1 MSSSAAALTAISPYM
16 TGATIQ
22 RADHI
27 RTDPDALA
35 QHMHWRAKL
44 LKLDNLAPGITP
56 EGGLLWQSLGEL
68 EADEEPLFLGLDG
81 ETPYFVALPAPSGP
95 RGVEHYNPHLWQ
107 AIAHMPRE
115 QLALYGA
122 ARSLVDWHQRH
133 GFCAVCGTP
142 TKISKAG
149 WARHCDKDN
158 GGCGAEHFPR
168 VDPVAIMLAEH
179 DGKILLGRQPRF
191 PAKRFSALAGFIEPG
206 ESIEEGVARELFEE
220 AGITVHNVRYV
231 TSQPWPFPSSL
242 MIACIADCD
251 DPTLTLDTTEIE
263 EADWFDRDQVVA
275 AMRGDK
281 DAAFIAP
288 PPFAVA
294 YDLLKYWLDK

>member
-1 MSSSAAALTAISPYM
+1 MTNIDKPLAALAPYM
-16 TGATIQ
+16 TGANIE

-27 RTDPDALA
+27 RSNADALA
-35 QHMHWRAKL
+35 QHMHWRARL
-44 LKLDNLAPGITP
+44 LRLNNLAPAITP
-56 EGGLLWQSLGEL
+56 QGDLQWHSLGEL
-68 EADEEPLFLGLDG
+68 QADEEPLFLGLDG
-81 ETPYFVALPAPSGP
+81 ETPCFVALAAPSGP
-95 RGVEHYNPHLWQ
+95 RKVENYNAGLWQ

-122 ARSLVDWHQRH
+122 ARSLVDWHERH

-142 TKISKAG
+142 TKVSKAG
-149 WARHCDKDN
+149 WARHCHKDD

-168 VDPVAIMLAEH
+168 VDPVAIMLAQH
-179 DGKILLGRQPRF
+179 QGKVLLGRQPRF

-206 ESIEEGVARELFEE
+206 ESIEEGVARELYEE
-220 AGITVHNVRYV
+220 AGIKVHNVRYI

-251 DPTLTLDTTEIE
+251 DPALTLDETEIE
-263 EADWFDRDQVVA
+263 EAGWFDRDQVNA
-275 AMRGDK
+275 AMRGAP

-294 YDLLKYWLDK
+294 HDLLKYWLEQ